1 MIDESIKAANIL
13 IVDDQEANIDVLTG
27 LLKKQGYT
35 NIMTTIDPRDVIPLF
50 ESFKPDILLLDL
62 AMPFLSGFEVMELL
76 KEHIAQNTFFPIL
89 VLTADVTF
97 EAKKRALSGGAND
110 FLTKPFDLIEV
121 GLRIQNLLY
130 TSFLQKQLQN
140 QNQILEQRVKERTS
154 ELEMQNIELIAA
166 KEKAEASDRLKS
178 SFISNISHEI
188 RTPLNG
194 ILGFGQILS
203 DVEIEAEERELYIKM
218 LKSSS
223 SRLINTITNFLDIS
237 LLTSGNQKVFRKE
250 INASKLI
257 QEVVKKYE
265 DDCISKNNKLSVQ
278 APPDDIEIKLVTD
291 GEMVG
296 KILNQLVDNAIKFTQ
311 QGNIQLGYQI
321 IKDQIHFFVR
331 DTGIG
336 ISAESQKL
344 IFDNFVQEDNTVTR
358 GYEGSGLGLSIAKK
372 FVEFLDGQIWLE
384 SEKGKGSVFYFS
396 LPCEKIAAPDSIQE
410 IVPEQSTGSQQTL
423 LIAEDNDINFK
434 YYNLILKNEFIKI
447 LHAWNG
453 VEAVDLS
460 KHHPEIKLVMMD
472 LKMPEMNGF
481 EATRQ
486 IKAFRNDLPIIV
498 VTAHSGSE
506 DHQKAID
513 AGCDD
518 VMIKP
523 IKRELLISKLKE
535 FGLLFK

>member
-1 MIDESIKAANIL
+1 MIDESFKTANIL

-250 INASKLI
+250 INASKII

-278 APPDDIEIKLVTD
+278 APTDDIEIKLVTD

-486 IKAFRNDLPIIV
+486 IKAFRSDLPIIV

>member
-89 VLTADVTF
+89 VLTADVTI

-278 APPDDIEIKLVTD
+278 APTDDIEIKLVTD

>member
-1 MIDESIKAANIL
+1 MIDKFFKTANIL

-35 NIMTTIDPRDVIPLF
+35 NLKTTTDPRDVVPLF
-50 ESFKPDILLLDL
+50 GSFKPDILLLDL

-76 KEHIAQNTFFPIL
+76 KAHIDEHTFFPIL
-89 VLTADVTF
+89 VLTADVTL
-97 EAKKRALSGGAND
+97 EAKKRALSGGASD

-121 GLRIQNLLY
+121 GLRIQNLLF
-130 TSFLQKQLQN
+130 SSQLQKQLQN
-140 QNQILEQRVKERTS
+140 QNQILEQKVKERTS
-154 ELEMQNIELIAA
+154 ELEKQNIELIAA

-203 DVEIEAEERELYIKM
+203 DVELETDERELYIKM

-250 INASKLI
+250 IKPIKLI
-257 QEVVKKYE
+257 QEVIKKYE
-265 DDCISKNNKLSVQ
+265 DECLNKNNKISVQ
-278 APPDDIEIKLVTD
+278 APPEDIEIKLYTD
-291 GEMVG
+291 SELVG
-296 KILNQLVDNAIKFTQ
+296 KILNQLVDNAIKFTS
-311 QGNIQLGYQI
+311 QGNIQIGYQL

-336 ISAESQKL
+336 ISEENQKL
-344 IFDNFVQEDNTVTR
+344 IFDNFIQIDNTATR

-372 FVEFLDGQIWLE
+372 FVEFLDGQIWLD

-396 LPCEKIAAPDSIQE
+396 LPYEEVSAPESIHE
-410 IVPEQSTGSQQTL
+410 IVPEHNNLSMQTI
-423 LIAEDNDINFK
+423 LIAEDNDINFRF
-434 YYNLILKNEFIKI
+434 YNLILKNDSIKI
-447 LHAWNG
+447 IHAWNG
-453 VEAVDLS
+453 LEAVDLCKS
-460 KHHPEIKLVMMD
+460 HPEIKLVMMD

-486 IKAFRNDLPIIV
+486 IKELRSDLPIIV
-498 VTAHSGSE
+498 ITAHSSSE

-523 IKRELLISKLKE
+523 IKKELLISKLIE